1 MIHSQDRMTG
11 VTSLVYYLIKYP
23 IIGPSSINMHRV
35 ITSMQQGHMRGV
47 LHCLLLF
54 QLKRASTDF
63 YERINAAYS
72 ANGLV
77 LVMLLLLIH
86 QHQLISKCL
95 HWLDS
100 KHRFPLFSFLHEP
113 LYGLRLESLLTLSV
127 QDRGVP
133 RPYQVPQLDLQGFDI
148 LFRESVRCII
158 SLYELIF

>member
-1 MIHSQDRMTG
+1 MTG
-11 VTSLVYYLIKYP
+11 VTSLVFYLIKYP
-23 IIGPSSINMHRV
+23 IIGSSSINMHRV

-54 QLKRASTDF
+54 QLKRASTDA

-95 HWLDS
+95 H
-100 KHRFPLFSFLHEP
+100 
-113 LYGLRLESLLTLSV
+113 
-127 QDRGVP
+127 
-133 RPYQVPQLDLQGFDI
+133 
-148 LFRESVRCII
+148 
-158 SLYELIF
+158 